1 MHLATCASVVNHS
14 DSIMKSLFTKTK
26 LSLAMLALC
35 AAGFGGTSA
44 LAGDTASVA
53 VSAAVSGS
61 CKFNSG
67 GAVSFVLD
75 PASTSDAT
83 GTVTQP
89 AFWCTKGTAYSLS
102 DDDGVNESGVGAQRM
117 KHATLAEYI
126 PYTFAYTTSGSG
138 TGKGTPI
145 TLDIASTVVNANF
158 VNASAGAYA
167 DTVTLTVTP

>member
-1 MHLATCASVVNHS
+1 MHLATCASVVNCS
-14 DSIMKSLFTKTK
+14 EFIMKTLFTKSK

-35 AAGFGGTSA
+35 AGIGSTPA

-89 AFWCTKGTAYSLS
+89 AFWCTKGSAYSLS
-102 DDDGVNESGVGAQRM
+102 DDDGVNESGIGAQRM

-126 PYTFAYTTSGSG
+126 PYTFAYTTSGTG

-145 TLDIASTVVNANF
+145 TLDIASTVVNSNF

-167 DTVTLTVTP
+167 DTVTLTITP

>member
-1 MHLATCASVVNHS
+1 MKTLMTKRKLA
-14 DSIMKSLFTKTK
+14 
-26 LSLAMLALC
+26 LAMVALFA
-35 AAGFGGTSA
+35 AAGIGSTAA

-75 PASTSDAT
+75 PASTGDAT
-83 GTVTQP
+83 GTITQP
-89 AFWCTKGTAYSLS
+89 AFWCTKGTSFSIS

-126 PYTFAYTTSGSG
+126 PYSFAYTATGTG

-145 TLDIASTVVNANF
+145 TMNIASTVVNADF

-167 DTVTLTVTP
+167 DTVTLTITP